1 MSTVVI
7 VGDVGGCA
15 DQLAAALPALVADPE
30 ITVVQAGDLVDR
42 GPDSAGV
49 LKLVAE
55 RLREVPQRWI
65 QLIGN
70 HEAPYAG
77 IGDPFW
83 PEPLDDADARQIADW
98 WRRDRMRVAAA
109 VRTAQ
114 GEELLVTHAGLTVES
129 WRALGE
135 PVTASTAA
143 ELLNTRPDELL
154 VSLRGPLWAETGP
167 DLYHGWLT
175 GTEFPPFGQVHGHD
189 TIVDFDTRGW
199 RCSER
204 LRQRTTVDWDAR
216 HTTTVIK
223 RMPFIGVDPR
233 HGTRGAPEWSPLYL
247 RNATVL
253 V

>member
-1 MSTVVI
+1 MVI

-15 DQLAAALPALVADPE
+15 DQLAAVLPALTEDPE
-30 ITVVQAGDLVDR
+30 ITVIQVGDLVDR

-55 RLREVPQRWI
+55 RLHAAPARWI

-77 IGDPFW
+77 LSAPFW
-83 PEPLDDADARQIADW
+83 PDPLADADAGLIAGW
-98 WRRDRMRVAAA
+98 WLRDRMRVAAA

-114 GEELLVTHAGLTVES
+114 GDDLLVTHAGLTVES

-143 ELLNTRPDELL
+143 ELLNTRPDDLL
-154 VSLRGPLWAETGP
+154 RSLRGPLWAESGP

-175 GTEFPPFGQVHGHD
+175 GTDFPPFGQVHGHD
-189 TIVDFDTRGW
+189 TIVDFTSGEW
-199 RCSER
+199 RCAER
-204 LRQRTTVDWDAR
+204 LRQRTTVDRDAR
-216 HTTTVIK
+216 HTTTMIK

-233 HGTRGAPEWSPLYL
+233 HGTAGAPAWSPLYL

>member
-1 MSTVVI
+1 MATVVI

-15 DQLAAALPALVADPE
+15 DRLAAVLPALAEDPE
-30 ITVVQAGDLVDR
+30 ITVIQAGDLVDR
-42 GPDSAGV
+42 GPDSPGV

-55 RLREVPQRWI
+55 RLREAPGRWI

-77 IGDPFW
+77 IGEPFW
-83 PEPLDDADARQIADW
+83 PEPLDEADAARLRDW
-98 WRRDRMRVAAA
+98 WLRDRMRVAAA

-114 GEELLVTHAGLTVES
+114 GEELLVTHAGLTVRA
-129 WRALGE
+129 WRELGE
-135 PVTASTAA
+135 PVTAGTTA
-143 ELLNTRPDELL
+143 ELLNTRPEALL
-154 VSLRGPLWAETGP
+154 ADLGGPLWAEAGT

-175 GTEFPPFGQVHGHD
+175 ETVFPPFGQVHGHD
-189 TIVDFDTRGW
+189 SIVDFGTRRW
-199 RCSER
+199 RCGDR
-204 LRQRTTVDWDAR
+204 LRHRTTVDWAAR

-233 HGTRGAPEWSPLYL
+233 HGRDGAPEWSPLYL
-247 RNATVL
+247 RDATVL